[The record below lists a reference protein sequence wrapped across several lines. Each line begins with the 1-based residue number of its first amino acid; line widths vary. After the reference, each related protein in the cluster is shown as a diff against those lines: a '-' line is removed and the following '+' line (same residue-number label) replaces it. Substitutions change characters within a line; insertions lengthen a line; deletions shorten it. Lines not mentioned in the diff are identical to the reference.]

1 MMGALGCFL
10 VSEHTDARGPGSP
23 SLTEFLTAA
32 DADVWGAV
40 PVILSA
46 VVRGSWTRDSLWSS
60 ALQATVSHLQI
71 LVPQSIASSGF
82 GFSAASASLPQQ
94 HSIFVLF
101 SCLPYFLKLNDII

>member
-1 MMGALGCFL
+1 MMGAFGCFP

-46 VVRGSWTRDSLWSS
+46 LLGGLGRETL
-60 ALQATVSHLQI
+60 
-71 LVPQSIASSGF
+71 F
-82 GFSAASASLPQQ
+82 GPLPFRPL
-94 HSIFVLF
+94 SPTCKYWF
-101 SCLPYFLKLNDII
+101 PNP